1 MKHWS
6 FLFSYLV
13 APKGAVCLFVC
24 FSFSGA
30 ARVCSASWTECNTHL
45 RRGNCRAVFL
55 ACKRIRFLVTA
66 SPLFLFSS
74 TYSTTFFSSSGHW
87 HFLPRSAH
95 LVFGR
100 DFMLSIFLLQSRTNF
115 SSMPNFRLAA
125 ELLELSDANLT
136 TCNLK
141 LAEYFIRFTFDNI
154 PLHVTQAKKTNREV
168 RHLALPVL
176 FSQLELIYT

>member
-1 MKHWS
+1 MN
-6 FLFSYLV
+6 
-13 APKGAVCLFVC
+13 
-24 FSFSGA
+24 
-30 ARVCSASWTECNTHL
+30 RVHHPLETRKLSIFICC
-45 RRGNCRAVFL
+45 AVFFGVQMDQISCHGEPTL
-55 ACKRIRFLVTA
+55 SVFPRPIRR
-66 SPLFLFSS
+66 P
-74 TYSTTFFSSSGHW
+74 FFSSSGHW
-87 HFLPRSAH
+87 HFLPRSAY
-95 LVFGR
+95 LVFSR

-154 PLHVTQAKKTNREV
+154 LLHVMQAKKTNREV
-168 RHLALPVL
+168 RHLAFTSFY

>member
-24 FSFSGA
+24 FSSKAMEFFFIIA
-30 ARVCSASWTECNTHL
+30 FTEE
-45 RRGNCRAVFL
+45 FL
-55 ACKRIRFLVTA
+55 
-66 SPLFLFSS
+66 PLFGSNPIVVDIAIGFLF
-74 TYSTTFFSSSGHW
+74 
-87 HFLPRSAH
+87 
-95 LVFGR
+95 
-100 DFMLSIFLLQSRTNF
+100 
-115 SSMPNFRLAA
+115 
-125 ELLELSDANLT
+125 LT

-154 PLHVTQAKKTNREV
+154 LLHVTQAKKTNREV

>member
-24 FSFSGA
+24 FSLKAMEFFFIIAFTEEFLPLVFWRSTSLFRFMN
-30 ARVCSASWTECNTHL
+30 RVHHPLETRKLSIFICC
-45 RRGNCRAVFL
+45 AVFL
-55 ACKRIRFLVTA
+55 ACKRIRFLVRA

-74 TYSTTFFSSSGHW
+74 THSTTFFSSSGHW

-100 DFMLSIFLLQSRTNF
+100 DFMLSIFLLKSRTNF

-136 TCNLK
+136 T
-141 LAEYFIRFTFDNI
+141 
-154 PLHVTQAKKTNREV
+154 
-168 RHLALPVL
+168 
-176 FSQLELIYT
+176 

>member
-13 APKGAVCLFVC
+13 APKGTVGLFVCLF
-24 FSFSGA
+24 FFKSHRILLHHRFHR
-30 ARVCSASWTECNTHL
+30 RVPASSL
-45 RRGNCRAVFL
+45 
-55 ACKRIRFLVTA
+55 
-66 SPLFLFSS
+66 
-74 TYSTTFFSSSGHW
+74 SSGHW
-87 HFLPRSAH
+87 HFLPQSAH

-141 LAEYFIRFTFDNI
+141 LTEYFIRFTFDNI
-154 PLHVTQAKKTNREV
+154 LLHVRQAKKTNREV
-168 RHLALPVL
+168 RRLALPVL

>member
-1 MKHWS
+1 MEFFVIIAFTEE
-6 FLFSYLV
+6 FL
-13 APKGAVCLFVC
+13 PLFGSNPIVVDIAIETRKLSIFIC
-24 FSFSGA
+24 CAF
-30 ARVCSASWTECNTHL
+30 
-45 RRGNCRAVFL
+45 FL

-66 SPLFLFSS
+66 SPLFLFSL
-74 TYSTTFFSSSGHW
+74 THSTTFFSSSGHW

-100 DFMLSIFLLQSRTNF
+100 DFMLSIFLLQSQTNF

-154 PLHVTQAKKTNREV
+154 LLHVTQAKKTNREV

>member
-24 FSFSGA
+24 FSSKAMEFFFIIA
-30 ARVCSASWTECNTHL
+30 FTEE
-45 RRGNCRAVFL
+45 FP
-55 ACKRIRFLVTA
+55 
-66 SPLFLFSS
+66 PLFGSN
-74 TYSTTFFSSSGHW
+74 
-87 HFLPRSAH
+87 PIVIR
-95 LVFGR
+95 R

-154 PLHVTQAKKTNREV
+154 LLHVMQAKKTNREV